1 MATRFYPE
9 RYIGRALKA
18 GETVEC
24 PMVLTGLYRNEMNS
38 IIIAVDGACRNNGQP
53 GAQAALGVFF
63 CAGSSWNKAERLPLR
78 DTTSQRAELCAAL
91 RALKI
96 VYDSIAREWQ
106 HNITAGHA
114 LKRVIIKSDS
124 NYLVQGMTEYIV
136 KWRSNG
142 FLNARSQPVQNQELI
157 KELWQ
162 LIKRLQQQR
171 KIKVLFWKVAR
182 QDNASADRLAN
193 AARDATRVPTWDY
206 RGHSVMG
213 PDPAIER
220 VWIWHNRM
228 AHAPLKELQLTLRM
242 TKGMDITHE
251 QIQAVIDK
259 GVPCPVCVSC
269 EMSFGS

>member
-1 MATRFYPE
+1 MAARFYLE

-18 GETVEC
+18 DEIVEC
-24 PMVLTGLYRNEMNS
+24 PMVLTCLHRNEMHS
-38 IIIAVDGACRNNGQP
+38 IIVAVDGACRNNGQP

-63 CAGSSWNKAERLPLR
+63 RAGSSWNKAEKLTLR

-96 VYDSIAREWQ
+96 VYDSIAHEWQ
-106 HNITAGHA
+106 HSITAGSA

-124 NYLVQGMTEYIV
+124 NYLVQGMTEHIV

-157 KELWQ
+157 KEIWQ
-162 LIKRLQQQR
+162 LIKRLQQQK
-171 KIKVLFWKVAR
+171 KIRVLFWKVAR
-182 QDNASADRLAN
+182 QDNANADRLAN
-193 AARDATRVPTWDY
+193 LALDTTRVPTWDY
-206 RGHSVMG
+206 RGPSVMR

-220 VWIWHNRM
+220 VWLWHNRLG
-228 AHAPLKELQLTLRM
+228 HIPLLELQLTLRV

-259 GVPCPVCVSC
+259 GVPCPVCVSYK
-269 EMSFGS
+269 MSFRS